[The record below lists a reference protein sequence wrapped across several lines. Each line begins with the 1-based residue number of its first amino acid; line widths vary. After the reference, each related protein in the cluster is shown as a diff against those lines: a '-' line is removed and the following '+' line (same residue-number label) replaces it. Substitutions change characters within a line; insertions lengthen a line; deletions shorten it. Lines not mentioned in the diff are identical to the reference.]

1 MRLALTVASL
11 ILSCSPITAE
21 DGSMGKL
28 RTTFAPGLHSAILT
42 TKHTVTPRQR
52 KPGVEPQPLQLRPAF
67 VTLPTRP
74 VLRACLLP
82 RVLLQASGGISAPPL
97 KHVLEG
103 EAKWRVATFHVCVS
117 SSITLLEVF
126 DLLLRLALSIFRAIC
141 AILHALGLGAVM
153 TGLRTALAQGRAAA
167 VWGPMPGPKQRVA
180 IIGASFG
187 GLACAR
193 MLRQDFD
200 VTVIDQ
206 HDYFEYTPGI
216 LRLFIQPEH
225 IRGLSA
231 SLRRVAG
238 IKFVHGRVD
247 HLGEKSV
254 RVRPAKGASVSDAER
269 LFGTKVAF
277 DYGIIACGSAYSA
290 GIKAGPSSA
299 LLQERAAFW
308 KLQARRVAGAHHSL
322 HVWCNHVLTQHSTL
336 PRSCPCHDSSGLAA
350 GALAKPQLA
359 KPSASNSSTRP
370 HLRIGSSAGLTCM
383 WQTSA

>member
-1 MRLALTVASL
+1 MCRPQGPARGSLPCSLSPPWSSRTQTFQRNVISAFRHGMRPTMRLALTVASL

-167 VWGPMPGPKQRVA
+167 
-180 IIGASFG
+180 
-187 GLACAR
+187 
-193 MLRQDFD
+193 LR
-200 VTVIDQ
+200 
-206 HDYFEYTPGI
+206 
-216 LRLFIQPEH
+216 
-225 IRGLSA
+225 
-231 SLRRVAG
+231 
-238 IKFVHGRVD
+238 
-247 HLGEKSV
+247 
-254 RVRPAKGASVSDAER
+254 
-269 LFGTKVAF
+269 
-277 DYGIIACGSAYSA
+277 
-290 GIKAGPSSA
+290 
-299 LLQERAAFW
+299 
-308 KLQARRVAGAHHSL
+308 HHCFL
-322 HVWCNHVLTQHSTL
+322 HVQQKH
-336 PRSCPCHDSSGLAA
+336 
-350 GALAKPQLA
+350 
-359 KPSASNSSTRP
+359 
-370 HLRIGSSAGLTCM
+370 
-383 WQTSA
+383 